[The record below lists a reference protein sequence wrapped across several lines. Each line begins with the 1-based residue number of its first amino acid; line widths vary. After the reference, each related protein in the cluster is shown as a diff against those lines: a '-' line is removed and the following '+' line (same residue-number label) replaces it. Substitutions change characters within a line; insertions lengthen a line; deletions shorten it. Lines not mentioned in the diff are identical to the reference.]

1 MQKEDHSLQKGIYV
15 QTRAIGYPRRY
26 QPKDIERQIEVLLSV
41 WTDLNAEYAWN
52 YVKEVLPELPL
63 PEGAEAAFCLIN
75 PAFFGTHEDANREI
89 LQALAAHRKGPPSRP
104 VPANT
109 AGTDEVKRMH
119 RQRHTH
125 FIDYCTRRANNKLDA
140 RYVRP
145 RTHTQLAQSEI
156 VRRQPGDLWIV
167 PAQFGRRHIGKAPAL
182 VCRSLEKQE
191 HIAGSE
197 FGLGIA
203 AVGCMMLTNP
213 TRFVETTDL
222 QAYCPGDKVSI
233 QPYVPISR
241 VENPELS
248 RRFKDEHFEKS
259 FSSSAFFMYHRE
271 KLVFDAYSAEVGDPC
286 AGVVTGFVPLR

>member
-1 MQKEDHSLQKGIYV
+1 MQE
-15 QTRAIGYPRRY
+15 RAIGYPRRY
-26 QPKDIERQIEVLLSV
+26 QPKDIERQIEVLLSI
-41 WTDLNAEYAWN
+41 WPDINAEYAWN
-52 YVKEVLPELPL
+52 YVREILPELPL

-89 LQALAAHRKGPPSRP
+89 LQALAVHRKGSPLRP
-104 VPANT
+104 VAQT
-109 AGTDEVKRMH
+109 AAEREEAKRA
-119 RQRHTH
+119 RKQRRTR

-156 VRRQPGDLWIV
+156 MRRQPGDLWIV
-167 PAQFGRRHIGKAPAL
+167 PAQFGRRHIGKASAVL
-182 VCRSLEKQE
+182 RASLEEQE

-197 FGLGIA
+197 FGLSIA

-213 TRFVETTDL
+213 TRFVHTTDL
-222 QAYCPGDKVSI
+222 QVCCPGDKVSI

-248 RRFKDEHFEKS
+248 RRFKQKHLEES
-259 FSSSAFFMYHRE
+259 FSSNAFFMHHKG

-286 AGVVTGFVPLR
+286 TGVVTGFVPLR